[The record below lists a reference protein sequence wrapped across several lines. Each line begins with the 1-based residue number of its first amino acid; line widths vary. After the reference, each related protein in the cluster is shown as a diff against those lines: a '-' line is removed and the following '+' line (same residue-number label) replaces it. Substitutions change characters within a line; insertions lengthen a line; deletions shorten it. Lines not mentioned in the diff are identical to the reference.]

1 MNISDAAQH
10 TLNEFLG
17 AFRRL
22 ELEPFMA
29 LFCEDASAFYPLEE
43 WPRKVIGRAQIESN
57 FKEYF
62 DSNRKG
68 PGPNYLDLT
77 PVDIDI
83 VEVGS
88 NALVTF
94 HLKKARGLGRRTLFL
109 VKRDE
114 GLRIL
119 HLHASNTVSN

>member
-10 TLNEFLG
+10 TLNEFLES
-17 AFRRL
+17 FRRL
-22 ELEPFMA
+22 ELEPFIA
-29 LFCEDASAFYPLEE
+29 LFCEDASIFYPLEK
-43 WPRKVIGRAQIESN
+43 WPRKVVGRTQIELN

-77 PVDIDI
+77 PIDIDV

-94 HLKKARGLGRRTLFL
+94 HLQKMHGLGRRTLFL
-109 VKRDE
+109 VQRDDR
-114 GLRIL
+114 LRIL
-119 HLHASNTVSN
+119 HLHASNTASN